1 MKKINL
7 QVKVTYTVDFD
18 CEVSDEVYEALECM
32 QDEFPL
38 GMDDNDSNF
47 SGNSKANE
55 AFNWLGSKCKEDDA
69 NSWGFEIEDMTE
81 L

>member
-1 MKKINL
+1 MKKISL

-38 GMDDNDSNF
+38 GN
-47 SGNSKANE
+47 G
-55 AFNWLGSKCKEDDA
+55 
-69 NSWGFEIEDMTE
+69 
-81 L
+81 

>member
-7 QVKVTYTVDFD
+7 QVKVTYTVNFD
-18 CEVSDEVYEALECM
+18 TEVSDEVFNALECM

-38 GMDDNDSNF
+38 GMDDNDNNF
-47 SGNSKANE
+47 SGNSKASE
-55 AFNWLGSKCKEDDA
+55 AFDWLGSKCKEDDA
-69 NSWGFEIEDMTE
+69 NSWGFEIEDLTE

>member
-7 QVKVTYTVDFD
+7 QVKVTYTVNFD
-18 CEVSDEVYEALECM
+18 TEVSDKVFNALECM

-38 GMDDNDSNF
+38 GMDDNDNNF
-47 SGNSKANE
+47 SGNSKASE
-55 AFNWLGSKCKEDDA
+55 AFDWLGSKCKEDDA
-69 NSWGFEIEDMTE
+69 NSWSFEIEDLTE

>member
-7 QVKVTYTVDFD
+7 QVKVTYTVNFD
-18 CEVSDEVYEALECM
+18 TEVSDEVFNALECM

-38 GMDDNDSNF
+38 GMDDNDNNF
-47 SGNSKANE
+47 SGNSKASK
-55 AFNWLGSKCKEDDA
+55 AFDWLGSNCEENDA
-69 NSWGFEIEDMTE
+69 NSWGFEIEDLTE

>member
-1 MKKINL
+1 MKNINL

-18 CEVSDEVYEALECM
+18 CEVSDEIFNALECM

-38 GMDDNDSNF
+38 GMDDNDNYF
-47 SGNSKANE
+47 SGNSKACE
-55 AFNWLGSKCKEDDA
+55 AFDWLGSKCKEDEA
-69 NSWGFEIEDMTE
+69 NFWSFEIEDLTE